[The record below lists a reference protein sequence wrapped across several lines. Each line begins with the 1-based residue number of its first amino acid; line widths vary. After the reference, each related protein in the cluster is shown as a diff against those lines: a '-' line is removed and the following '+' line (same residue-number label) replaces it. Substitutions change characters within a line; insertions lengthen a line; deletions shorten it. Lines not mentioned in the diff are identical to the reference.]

1 MFKACAECHKLMMV
15 NLVGMLAYYMKLGG
29 GLLDLGRWIF

>member
-15 NLVGMLAYYMKLGG
+15 NLVGMLAYMKLGG